1 MTDETVYKAQK
12 QSPLVSSGRSVPQ
25 NAVKLI
31 VAGGVLLAL
40 TLSGVA
46 ILPFIAPLLF
56 VSGIGALLMWPA
68 ATSTAGNKSNWSFLA
83 APGAAMVALGVMIFA
98 LNLIG
103 HEEGFSYLWTV
114 LPIAFTAGMMFS
126 RRYEEKHP
134 IHANGQRVI
143 RVFSIIGATMGV
155 IFELFVFE
163 TFGPWW
169 PVILIGYG
177 LYLLMTRRTGNA

>member
-1 MTDETVYKAQK
+1 MTNETVYKAQQ
-12 QSPLVSSGRSVPQ
+12 QSLSTRSVPQ

-31 VAGGVLLAL
+31 AAGSILLVL

-56 VSGIGALLMWPA
+56 VSGIGALLMMPA
-68 ATSTAGNKSNWSFLA
+68 IRSTIGNKSNWSFLA
-83 APGAAMVALGVMIFA
+83 APGASLVALGAMFFV

-103 HEEGFSYLWTV
+103 HLEGLSYLWTV
-114 LPIAFTAGMMFS
+114 LPISFVVGMMFS

-134 IHANGQRVI
+134 IHVNGERVI
-143 RVFSIIGATMGV
+143 RVFSIIGMTMGV

-163 TFGPWW
+163 TFGRWW

-177 LYLLMTRRTGNA
+177 IYLLTTRRKLNY